1 MLPFKLKLK
10 NESKAKDKVN
20 RVKISERNKQLDA
33 AVQWCKEHNCR
44 GYAAINSGLFPL
56 IKDRRT
62 INNRL
67 DETVATG
74 NEKHY
79 CRILTIEE
87 ETSIVRHIKNSN
99 RCFQGLS
106 KVELTKLILDVLRV
120 RDFANKK
127 LKGGRGFIRLS
138 KNAKDALER
147 NKLGRSFWRWDA
159 VHTDL
164 VRKRQGNICMNR
176 ALNCT
181 ITGKEP
187 PR

>member
-1 MLPFKLKLK
+1 MILIVKVILSNADHLFSLFLSKNNYNKLYYCSISKMLPFKLKLK

-99 RCFQGLS
+99 RCFQGL
-106 KVELTKLILDVLRV
+106 KGRI
-120 RDFANKK
+120 NKTNFRCFK
-127 LKGGRGFIRLS
+127 SQGFC
-138 KNAKDALER
+138 
-147 NKLGRSFWRWDA
+147 
-159 VHTDL
+159 
-164 VRKRQGNICMNR
+164 Q
-176 ALNCT
+176 
-181 ITGKEP
+181 
-187 PR
+187 